1 MPRKKSAPRKTPEN
15 APPPE
20 PKRRGRR
27 KRAAEPQP
35 AEPAEHAAPAEADT
49 VETDG
54 PVETEVAVPEALTPA
69 EPDPLPAVAGTAD
82 EAALVAK
89 YGATH
94 QIVPGSLRYAGGRE
108 GWGHK
113 RTVEVRC
120 CACPAVRVV
129 ATSDLQWDTTRYCQG
144 CVAAVKRNRRA
155 KKRAK

>member
-1 MPRKKSAPRKTPEN
+1 MPRKKSAPRKAPEK

-27 KRAAEPQP
+27 KKEAEPQP
-35 AEPAEHAAPAEADT
+35 AEHAAPEPVA
-49 VETDG
+49 TDGPVG
-54 PVETEVAVPEALTPA
+54 PVETEVAPPEALTPA
-69 EPDPLPAVAGTAD
+69 EPDPTPAAAVTAD
-82 EAALVAK
+82 EAALVAR

-120 CACPAVRVV
+120 CACPAVRVT
-129 ATSDLQWDTTRYCQG
+129 ATSDLQFDTTRYCLG

-155 KKRAK
+155 AKRRAK